1 MADGAIEFRNV
12 VTYAAPSPTPSQVEG
27 VGASGIS
34 LVLEAGTTT
43 ALLGRSGSGKT
54 TLLRTVN
61 GLVRPTAGDV
71 LVQGRNVAAW
81 DLLEL
86 RRGIGYVIQETG
98 LYPHMTIER
107 NVAMS
112 LELAGKPQVERTDRA
127 HALLESVGLDPARF
141 AKRMPWQLSG
151 GERQRAGVAR
161 ALALDPTILLMDEP
175 FGALDPLT
183 RADMQTM
190 VRDLLARLKITAV
203 IVTHD
208 LQEAIFLAHRIV
220 LLERGQVMADLPS
233 REVLGSEIP
242 AVQEYV
248 RAVRRFEAAE

>member
-1 MADGAIEFRNV
+1 MADGAIEFRDV
-12 VTYAAPSPTPSQVEG
+12 VTYAAPSRAEG
-27 VGASGIS
+27 VAVDAGIS

-61 GLVRPTAGDV
+61 ALVKPQSGQV
-71 LVQGRNVAAW
+71 LVHGQDVAET
-81 DLLEL
+81 DLLTL

-107 NVAMS
+107 NVAMP
-112 LELAGKPQVERTDRA
+112 LELAGKGLDERTGRA
-127 HALLESVGLDPARF
+127 GELLESVGLNPARF
-141 AKRMPWQLSG
+141 GSRMPYQLSG

-161 ALALDPTILLMDEP
+161 ALALDPSILLMDEP

-183 RADMQTM
+183 RAEMQTM
-190 VRDLLARLKITAV
+190 LRELLARLHVTAV

-208 LQEAIFLAHRIV
+208 LQEAIFLAHRVI
-220 LLERGQVMADLPS
+220 LLERGHVEADLAS
-233 REVLGSEIP
+233 HAVLDSEIA
-242 AVQEYV
+242 AVQQYV
-248 RAVRRFEAAE
+248 HAVRRFEAAG